1 LEESLPSTPSSKANA
16 KKTNTVKRLKKSNQE
31 NPNNRNKSSN
41 SSNEMIVIS
50 NAVKY
55 EPKKLT
61 QLNAAQNTNFKVS
74 SESLSSNSS
83 SLFLSNNAPKSN
95 KLKAMTDVLKAVDGD
110 IIFGCNYSNQ
120 EMSNKSPFRKYD
132 LERDLSESTHKNTSD
147 SFKSN
152 KKISLSIDSL
162 LNRKNEV
169 KPISPLRHS
178 REIEPE
184 RQKKSNCHIQ
194 SPNFM
199 GNTLSHGSVMVDGLK
214 RNLNCNLEEDVA
226 KKGHKAKSINP
237 CFDQKNN
244 KTFENEDLKGI
255 RSLFY
260 FI

>member
-1 LEESLPSTPSSKANA
+1 MEESLPSTPSSKANA
-16 KKTNTVKRLKKSNQE
+16 TKTNTVKRLKKFNQE

-83 SLFLSNNAPKSN
+83 TLFLSNNAPKSN
-95 KLKAMTDVLKAVDGD
+95 KLKATTDVLKAVDGD
-110 IIFGCNYSNQ
+110 IIFGCNYANQ
-120 EMSNKSPFRKYD
+120 EISNKSPFRKYD
-132 LERDLSESTHKNTSD
+132 LERDLSESTHKNASD

-184 RQKKSNCHIQ
+184 RQKKSNCHFQ
-194 SPNFM
+194 SKFFI
-199 GNTLSHGSVMVDGLK
+199 GNTLNHRTVMVDGLK
-214 RNLNCNLEEDVA
+214 RNLNGNLEEDVA
-226 KKGHKAKSINP
+226 KKGPKTTSSNP
-237 CFDQKNN
+237 YLDQKNI
-244 KTFENEDLKGI
+244 KTLENEDSKGLK
-255 RSLFY
+255 SLIY
-260 FI
+260 II